1 MIPIVFD
8 LDGTLID
15 SAPDICAAAN
25 KMLEDEGLEP
35 LDLPTVTSFIGNGLP
50 NLVGLV
56 MQARG
61 LDMTRLKALTAN
73 MLDHYSAGKGALTTL
88 YPGVREVLET
98 LRHNGHPLG
107 LCTNKLIAPA
117 RENLAYFDLTELF
130 SFVLGGDSL
139 AERKP
144 HPAPLLATF
153 DALGGNGIYVGDSE
167 VDAETAQRAEIP
179 FALYTEGYR
188 KTPVALL
195 PHTWSFSD
203 FASLP
208 GIVSASQTQPA

>member
-1 MIPIVFD
+1 MEIRMIPIVFD

-98 LRHNGHPLG
+98 LRQPVENG
-107 LCTNKLIAPA
+107 TVMI
-117 RENLAYFDLTELF
+117 
-130 SFVLGGDSL
+130 S
-139 AERKP
+139 
-144 HPAPLLATF
+144 
-153 DALGGNGIYVGDSE
+153 
-167 VDAETAQRAEIP
+167 RANAHVKYP
-179 FALYTEGYR
+179 CKFML
-188 KTPVALL
+188 
-195 PHTWSFSD
+195 
-203 FASLP
+203 
-208 GIVSASQTQPA
+208 VSAANPCRCG